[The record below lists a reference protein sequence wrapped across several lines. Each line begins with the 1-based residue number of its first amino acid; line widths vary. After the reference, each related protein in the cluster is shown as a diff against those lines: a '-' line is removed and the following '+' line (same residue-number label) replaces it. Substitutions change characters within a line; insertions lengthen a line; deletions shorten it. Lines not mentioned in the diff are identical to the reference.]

1 MAAAGGVVMSIN
13 RDWAHSV
20 GKNQE
25 LDAQRQEG
33 PTGVF
38 SGPLPKRFDSWD
50 TFLSNKSS

>member
-20 GKNQE
+20 GKYQE
-25 LDAQRQEG
+25 LDAQRQEER
-33 PTGVF
+33 TGVF